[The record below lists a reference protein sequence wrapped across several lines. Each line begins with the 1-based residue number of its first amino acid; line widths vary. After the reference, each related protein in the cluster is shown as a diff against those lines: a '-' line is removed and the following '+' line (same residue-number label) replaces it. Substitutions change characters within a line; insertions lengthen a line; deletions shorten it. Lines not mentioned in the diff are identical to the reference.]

1 MLHSKVDIEI
11 NFSHV
16 SHEDSAVELARIVA
30 AIEQH
35 VGREVQRASV
45 YTYNDGLPEDAYA

>member
-11 NFSHV
+11 NFSSL
-16 SHEDSAVELARIVA
+16 SHEDSAAELAKIVT

-45 YTYNDGLPEDAYA
+45 YTYNDGFPEDAYA